1 MAAVGMEG
9 AGLALEV
16 HTSSSLRRITN
27 SKDRIVTPGEQHT
40 ARDGCSVS
48 PSIQSDKVDVG
59 ERGVARE
66 RGGSGDGG
74 DTAAYVPLVWPL
86 AWHPTDK
93 GAQHSWRPPCRGF
106 TARAR
111 DIARRRMEIVGCAP
125 GSESGSWA
133 LTEAETESW
142 QRRR

>member
-9 AGLALEV
+9 ADLALEV

-48 PSIQSDKVDVG
+48 PSIQSDKVDGG
-59 ERGVARE
+59 ERGVAGE

-93 GAQHSWRPPCRGF
+93 VLNIHGDRRVVASPLERG
-106 TARAR
+106 TLR
-111 DIARRRMEIVGCAP
+111 DDA
-125 GSESGSWA
+125 
-133 LTEAETESW
+133 
-142 QRRR
+142 